1 MTNIENLQ
9 NITGELCVA
18 VGKMLDNITDK
29 LTEKDI
35 MQLKNISKI
44 LLGTNEDVEKLI
56 KNNEVNIEVSDDCC
70 VDLSDIDAK
79 EIEDIVINNALENND
94 YFWDKKSTTVW

>member
-70 VDLSDIDAK
+70 VDFSYIDAK
-79 EIEDIVINNALENND
+79 EIEDVVINNALENND
-94 YFWDKKSTTVW
+94 YF

>member
-94 YFWDKKSTTVW
+94 YF

>member
-18 VGKMLDNITDK
+18 DGKMLDNITDK

-70 VDLSDIDAK
+70 VDFSDIDAK
-79 EIEDIVINNALENND
+79 EIEDVVINNALENND
-94 YFWDKKSTTVW
+94 YF